1 MKMKNLVLALAALS
15 LVATARG
22 ATVEWTSGDLSFN
35 ATAPI
40 KSVTGYYY
48 VLSSG
53 TAGENAAKDLFESG
67 EWGSS
72 DLINTSST
80 GWKLKD
86 TFAGASLLTPQP
98 TDDSAPWNV
107 NYTQNNVS
115 ADEYVIAVYEATT
128 EFGGKYAIASI
139 GYFDYDEDNT
149 LDDNYGINSVTR
161 GIGSD
166 AITYNKD
173 NGWAAV
179 PEPTTVALLA
189 LGLAAVGL
197 KRKVA

>member
-1 MKMKNLVLALAALS
+1 MKKNIVFALAALS
-15 LVATARG
+15 LVATVHG
-22 ATVEWTSGDLSFN
+22 VNVDWTSGDLSFN

-53 TAGENAAKDLFESG
+53 TAGENAAQALFESG

-80 GWKLKD
+80 GWSLKD

-128 EFGGKYAIASI
+128 EFGGKYAIATI
-139 GYFDYDEDNT
+139 GYFDYDDTNVLEP
-149 LDDNYGINSVTR
+149 GIGAGSVTS
-161 GIGSD
+161 GLGSD
-166 AITYNKD
+166 AISYNKD
-173 NGWAAV
+173 GGWAAV